1 MTIQSGERSILPF
14 GVAEIDCAGFC
25 RDRLKKDIF
34 VKSKTHVIG
43 RKRLSAVRNGGWV
56 LLLVDRGFICGHVSG
71 KKSNSMRWQFSP
83 LPGVRNSELAYLAWD
98 QGIEASPRDYY
109 CGESSYGFFW
119 QRVDAKIFIVVVGSR
134 RERHSP
140 FACSG
145 NFWIEARVTRGGR
158 THQRDAPFVSGPTT
172 HE

>member
-56 LLLVDRGFICGHVSG
+56 LLLVDRGFIWGHVSG

-83 LPGVRNSELAYLAWD
+83 LPGVRNSELAYLARD
-98 QGIEASPRDYY
+98 QGIEVSQWD
-109 CGESSYGFFW
+109 CGESSYGFF
-119 QRVDAKIFIVVVGSR
+119 GSGSKKQNFHPSSAR
-134 RERHSP
+134 GASGTRP
-140 FACSG
+140 CLLG

>member
-56 LLLVDRGFICGHVSG
+56 LLLVDRGFIWGHVSG

-83 LPGVRNSELAYLAWD
+83 LPGVRNSDWRIW
-98 QGIEASPRDYY
+98 QGI
-109 CGESSYGFFW
+109 
-119 QRVDAKIFIVVVGSR
+119 KGSR
-134 RERHSP
+134 YP
-140 FACSG
+140 SG
-145 NFWIEARVTRGGR
+145 IAVKVPTGFLAAGRRQNFHPSSARGASGTRPCLLGKG
-158 THQRDAPFVSGPTT
+158 TFG
-172 HE
+172 

>member
-1 MTIQSGERSILPF
+1 MMIQSGERSILPF

-56 LLLVDRGFICGHVSG
+56 LLPGDRGFICGHFSG
-71 KKSNSMRWQFSP
+71 KNLTRCGGNSRLF
-83 LPGVRNSELAYLAWD
+83 LASEIPNWRISGRD
-98 QGIEASPRDYY
+98 QGIEVSQWD
-109 CGESSYGFFW
+109 CGESSYGFF
-119 QRVDAKIFIVVVGSR
+119 GSGSKKQNFHPSSAR
-134 RERHSP
+134 GASGTRP
-140 FACSG
+140 CLLG